1 MSLEDSI
8 ESLAKTLYRP
18 QDQRLVG
25 ELVDFEVLF
34 GCEGNGCTSCNHL
47 ERLQDVRFPCS
58 LLNREMTNG
67 AMGVADIPTRK
78 KVLYA
83 G

>member
-8 ESLAKTLYRP
+8 ESLAKILYKP

-25 ELVDFEVLF
+25 ELVEFEVLF
-34 GCEGNGCTSCNHL
+34 GCEGNRCTL
-47 ERLQDVRFPCS
+47 LQPPWKDVCFPCG
-58 LLNREMTNG
+58 LLNSEMTNG
-67 AMGVADIPTRK
+67 AMGVADIPTRR
-78 KVLYA
+78 KVSYA